1 MDGSP
6 SSKDGRAVI
15 LNHNGLEDE
24 EGHDDVDSGSEDE
37 ESPPQLVFT
46 DGSCSDSQLSQD
58 SAENSPYPCKRS
70 EEVRTSSQDSASN
83 DLSANRVRLT
93 FLSRK
98 VQVRSPFQGLGACNN
113 V

>member
-6 SSKDGRAVI
+6 SSKDGRTVI

-24 EGHDDVDSGSEDE
+24 EEHDVMDSGSEDE

-58 SAENSPYPCKRS
+58 SVENYPYPCKGNES
-70 EEVRTSSQDSASN
+70 YHCSYH
-83 DLSANRVRLT
+83 L
-93 FLSRK
+93 FLSTCYIVPPYFVKRQNVK
-98 VQVRSPFQGLGACNN
+98 ASWFSQGS
-113 V
+113 